1 MTAKEIKALL
11 RDNDTVTFK
20 IRGLGDNLYVFSR
33 TFFGQGDVHY
43 IEAVRMHEE
52 SFTGKSMNVD
62 RVTNS
67 SLKLYTYDMFDHPI
81 TKTLKFSDMYEIE
94 AL

>member
-33 TFFGQGDVHY
+33 TFFGSNGHS

-52 SFTGKSMNVD
+52 SFTGKSMNVNK
-62 RVTNS
+62 VTNS
-67 SLKLYTYDMFDHPI
+67 SLKLYTYDMFNHRV